1 MFEATLSE
9 DFWGEEDF
17 TRIECHV
24 IFTSRRAASV
34 HAETKHKVRR
44 LLINDRARVEVDVG
58 DGDACEVIRDIDV
71 NGNSEGEYFELMKE
85 ETVEEIKKEDIF
97 NVNTNGRAGSQSE
110 NEMDISVSNVKEE
123 EGGVKVEVKDIKVEE
138 NKTGG
143 PSIKVESWE
152 YFEEDDAESKYPAKK
167 KKIVLMK
174 AKPEILDEGGVESV
188 EADTDMDTGKDT
200 EEAAG
205 EITQE
210 DTEAKPDIGDEE
222 RESASSVGDDSD
234 SDIMTPERYDRQAE
248 EDAKYQDQLGIII
261 EDDDEEEK
269 KEVSFV
275 ICSPFSLL
283 FLLIPFPSLSGGGN
297 S

>member
-17 TRIECHV
+17 TCNECHV

-34 HAETKHKVRR
+34 HAETEHKVRR
-44 LLINDRARVEVDVG
+44 LLINDRAQVEVNVA

-85 ETVEEIKKEDIF
+85 ETVEEIKKEEIF
-97 NVNTNGRAGSQSE
+97 NVNTNGRVGSQSE
-110 NEMDISVSNVKEE
+110 NEMDISVGNLKQE

-143 PSIKVESWE
+143 PSVKVESWE

-167 KKIVLMK
+167 KNIVLMK
-174 AKPEILDEGGVESV
+174 AKPEILEEDGNGEGVAESV
-188 EADTDMDTGKDT
+188 EADTGMDTGED
-200 EEAAG
+200 AG
-205 EITQE
+205 EATHE
-210 DTEAKPDIGDEE
+210 DTEAKPEIGDEE

-269 KEVSFV
+269 KEVSFDLP
-275 ICSPFSLL
+275 ISLHYG
-283 FLLIPFPSLSGGGN
+283 SLRWRKFMT
-297 S
+297 

>member
-1 MFEATLSE
+1 M
-9 DFWGEEDF
+9 
-17 TRIECHV
+17 
-24 IFTSRRAASV
+24 
-34 HAETKHKVRR
+34 RR
-44 LLINDRARVEVDVG
+44 LLIKDRARVEVDVG
-58 DGDACEVIRDIDV
+58 HGDACEVIRDIDV

-85 ETVEEIKKEDIF
+85 ETVEEIKKEEIF
-97 NVNTNGRAGSQSE
+97 NVNTNGSQSE
-110 NEMDISVSNVKEE
+110 NEMDISIGNLKQE

-143 PSIKVESWE
+143 PSVKVESWE

-174 AKPEILDEGGVESV
+174 AKPEILDEGGAESV

-222 RESASSVGDDSD
+222 RESVSSVGDDSD

-248 EDAKYQDQLGIII
+248 EDAKYQDQLVIII

-269 KEVSFV
+269 KEVRFDLP
-275 ICSPFSLL
+275 ISLHYG
-283 FLLIPFPSLSGGGN
+283 SLRWKKFMT
-297 S
+297 

>member
-17 TRIECHV
+17 TCNECHV

-34 HAETKHKVRR
+34 HAETEHKVRR
-44 LLINDRARVEVDVG
+44 LLINDRAQVEVNVA

-71 NGNSEGEYFELMKE
+71 NGNSEGEFFELMKE
-85 ETVEEIKKEDIF
+85 ETVEEIKKEEIF
-97 NVNTNGRAGSQSE
+97 NVNTNGRVGSQSE
-110 NEMDISVSNVKEE
+110 NEMDISVSNLKQE

-143 PSIKVESWE
+143 PSVKVESWE

-174 AKPEILDEGGVESV
+174 AKQEILDEGGAESV
-188 EADTDMDTGKDT
+188 EADTDMDTRKDT
-200 EEAAG
+200 EGAA
-205 EITQE
+205 
-210 DTEAKPDIGDEE
+210 EAKPDIGDEE

-234 SDIMTPERYDRQAE
+234 SDIMTPDRYDRQAE

-269 KEVSFV
+269 KEVSFDLFT
-275 ICSPFSLL
+275 IFS
-283 FLLIPFPSLSGGGN
+283 SLS
-297 S
+297 SHPVPLTLRWRKFMT

>member
-17 TRIECHV
+17 TCNECHV

-44 LLINDRARVEVDVG
+44 LLIKDRARVEVDVG
-58 DGDACEVIRDIDV
+58 HGDACEVIRDIDV

-97 NVNTNGRAGSQSE
+97 NVNTNGRVGSQSE
-110 NEMDISVSNVKEE
+110 NEMDISVGNLKQE

-143 PSIKVESWE
+143 PSVKVESWE

-174 AKPEILDEGGVESV
+174 AKPEILDEGGAESV
-188 EADTDMDTGKDT
+188 EADTDMDTRKDT
-200 EEAAG
+200 EGAAG
-205 EITQE
+205 EGTQE

-283 FLLIPFPSLSGGGN
+283 FLLIPFPSLSGGAN

>member
-1 MFEATLSE
+1 
-9 DFWGEEDF
+9 
-17 TRIECHV
+17 
-24 IFTSRRAASV
+24 
-34 HAETKHKVRR
+34 
-44 LLINDRARVEVDVG
+44 
-58 DGDACEVIRDIDV
+58 
-71 NGNSEGEYFELMKE
+71 MKE
-85 ETVEEIKKEDIF
+85 ETVEEIKKEEIF
-97 NVNTNGRAGSQSE
+97 NVNTNGRVRSQSE
-110 NEMDISVSNVKEE
+110 NEMDISVSNLKQE

-143 PSIKVESWE
+143 PSVKVESWE

-222 RESASSVGDDSD
+222 RESVSSVGDDSD
-234 SDIMTPERYDRQAE
+234 SDIVTPDRYDRQAE
-248 EDAKYQDQLGIII
+248 EDAKYQDQLVIII
-261 EDDDEEEK
+261 EDDDEEEIN
-269 KEVSFV
+269 EVSFDLP
-275 ICSPFSLL
+275 I
-283 FLLIPFPSLSGGGN
+283 SLSLWLPQVEVIHDMTGSAWAHGQPTSNMPPNNTHN
-297 S
+297 SKSQRICGYIWGYCDTCVKRNKRL